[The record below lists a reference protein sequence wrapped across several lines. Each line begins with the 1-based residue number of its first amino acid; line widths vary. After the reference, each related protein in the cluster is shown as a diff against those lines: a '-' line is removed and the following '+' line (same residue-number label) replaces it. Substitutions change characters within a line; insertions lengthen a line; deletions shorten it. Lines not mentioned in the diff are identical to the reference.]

1 MELMAKICTFVV
13 VVWAR
18 SSIFFSFQL
27 KLGTVLLKRRMDPDF
42 WKKSSFFCKMSSK
55 WAVSP
60 IFSQFCQFLAKNGLE
75 MDFLGANFV
84 FLYDIVVSHW
94 ESTILTEFTWFP
106 LISAEKNE
114 NLGHFWLIFDPFSS
128 LKSSFWGI
136 FIIIYIPKLTKI
148 TFFSQK
154 CYNNHKFLSYNLLV
168 KRFLNFS
175 LKKLLKL

>member
-1 MELMAKICTFVV
+1 MRKICTFVI

-60 IFSQFCQFLAKNGLE
+60 IFSQFCPFLAKNCPK
-75 MDFLGANFV
+75 MDFFRREFR
-84 FLYDIVVSHW
+84 FLHDIVVSHW
-94 ESTILTEFTWFP
+94 ESTILIDLTWIPVIF
-106 LISAEKNE
+106 AEKNE
-114 NLGHFWLIFDPFSS
+114 NLGRFWPIFDSFSS
-128 LKSSFWGI
+128 FKSPFWGI
-136 FIIIYIPKLTKI
+136 FIIVGTPKLTKI
-148 TFFSQK
+148 TIFSHK
-154 CYNNHKFLSYNLLV
+154 CYNNHRFLSYNLLV